1 MQDAR
6 EPIVKNSVIPF
17 PAIHVAR
24 RDPRPPSALLVTV
37 TFLVWVGVIAV
48 VGVVLW
54 SLCRL

>member
-1 MQDAR
+1 M
-6 EPIVKNSVIPF
+6 KNNVIPF

-37 TFLVWVGVIAV
+37 TFLAWVGVIAV